1 MPKYS
6 IIVPVYNRP
15 DEMAELLESLACQ
28 NLKDFEVLVME
39 DDSPVK
45 SDKLVQEYSDRLDIR
60 YFFLPGTDRS
70 FRRNYG
76 MKEAR
81 GEYFILFDSDCI
93 IPPGY
98 LDAVESALKGNPA
111 DCFGGPDNA
120 DDSFNEMQKA
130 VNYSMTSFFTT
141 GGIRGGA
148 KQMEKYNP
156 RSFNMGISRK
166 AFEITGGFRSM
177 IGEDIDFSLRVREAG
192 METKLYRDAFVF
204 HKRRVNLAKFYRQ
217 VNTFGKSRIVLTK
230 THPGSLKIVHLFPLV
245 FFIGNI
251 FLLILALFASLYWLL
266 PIAFYVLLIFFDSL
280 MKNKNIRIASMSIIT
295 AYVQLCGYG
304 MGFLDELITG
314 KAFNNLKKQETLYK

>member
-45 SDKLVQEYSDRLDIR
+45 SEKLVQEYSDRLDIR